1 MLEKL
6 IRRAGF
12 AALSL
17 LVLAARPAWAEDS
30 LSVYLGDKTPPLMN
44 TLNLVAEG
52 AGFYRDEDLK
62 VSTVLVDGSIKA
74 LEACS
79 SGPADICPVGI
90 EPLISWEIQGPRL
103 KMFLTRASK
112 FGYVIAV
119 LQDGPIKT
127 LADLKGKKIGVHS
140 TTGSSAV
147 FATQS
152 SLSGAGL
159 TPADYTLVGT
169 GMDDQALA
177 AFTSGQVAAAALPL
191 YELIPYKV
199 SGIKMRIFHHSTL
212 GAFPNAGYAASPAVI
227 AAKGKALSRFSRAV
241 VKASLLIRYNPTA
254 AARALYVAQGKPF
267 TEAEVRKKAADFT
280 AWQDDLPASDPNSRH
295 IGAFS
300 IAGMQR
306 YSELLAKGGVTKT
319 PVPASD
325 VVTVEFVKFA
335 NDFDRKAFKKHALAM
350 R

>member
-6 IRRAGF
+6 FRAAGV
-12 AALSL
+12 AVLSL
-17 LVLAARPAWAEDS
+17 LVLAARPALAEDS

-44 TLNLVAEG
+44 ALNLVAEG
-52 AGFYRDEDLK
+52 AGFYKDEHLK
-62 VSTVLVDGSIKA
+62 VSTVLVDGSAKA
-74 LEACS
+74 IEYCS
-79 SGPADICPVGI
+79 NGTADICPVGI
-90 EPLISWEIQGPRL
+90 EPVITREAEGLRL

-119 LQDGPIKT
+119 LQDGPIKS
-127 LADLKGKKIGVHS
+127 LADLKGQKIGVHS
-140 TTGSSAV
+140 ITGASAV

-169 GMDDQALA
+169 GMDDQAMA
-177 AFTSGQVAAAALPL
+177 AFTSGKVAAAALPL
-191 YELIPYKV
+191 YELIPYMV
-199 SGIKMRIFHHSTL
+199 SGTRMRIFHHSTL

-227 AAKGKALSRFSRAV
+227 AAKGEALSRFSRAV

-254 AARALYVAQGKPF
+254 AARVLYLAQGEPF
-267 TEAEVRKKAADFT
+267 TEEDVRKKAADFG
-280 AWQDDLPASDPNSRH
+280 AWQDDLPASDPTSRR

-300 IAGMQR
+300 ITGMQR
-306 YSELLAKGGVTKT
+306 YSELLAEGGVTKA

-325 VVTVEFVKFA
+325 VVTVEFIKFA
-335 NDFDRKAFKKHALAM
+335 NDFDRKAFKKRALAM